1 MKIQQSKTFWDMAKA
16 ELKGKFTAIH
26 YYLRNQEK
34 AHKQPKFTPKTTKKG
49 QQRPKLAEGIKS

>member
-34 AHKQPKFTPKTTKKG
+34 AHTQPNFTPETT
-49 QQRPKLAEGIKS
+49 REGTTDKDQN